1 MKRCII
7 PLAALLMLGQQS
19 FSQDF
24 PLIYD
29 NPGASKDAV
38 SLIWGDASCL
48 NEKGKTIL
56 VLVDFDEAKV
66 VEFDKAFNIENEI
79 GSVDEYN
86 RSHGEDYVRDWPSD
100 RYTLAKSLT
109 DKMNS
114 AFKADF
120 KLGGDPKE
128 ADYLFYLRVG
138 LFDFGHF
145 VFVGSFKDGGTITKG
160 LVEIYDVNKED
171 CIAVLDV
178 NYVCGRNVGYGNNDR
193 FRQYGIYFSKAM
205 KAAVK

>member
-1 MKRCII
+1 
-7 PLAALLMLGQQS
+7 MLGQQS
-19 FSQDF
+19 FAQKY
-24 PLIYD
+24 PLIYN
-29 NPGASKDAV
+29 NPGAPKDAI
-38 SLIWGDASCL
+38 SLLWGDASCL
-48 NEKGKTIL
+48 NEKGKT
-56 VLVDFDEAKV
+56 VLVAVDFNKAKV
-66 VEFDKAFNIENEI
+66 VEFDKEFNIENTI
-79 GSVDEYN
+79 GSIDQYN
-86 RSHGEDYVRDWPSD
+86 KSHGEDYVRDWPMD
-100 RYTLAKSLT
+100 CYTLAKSLT

-114 AFKADF
+114 AFRADF
-120 KLGGDPKE
+120 KLGDYPD
-128 ADYLFYLRVG
+128 ADYLFCLRVG

-160 LVEIYDVNKED
+160 LVEIYDVKKNK